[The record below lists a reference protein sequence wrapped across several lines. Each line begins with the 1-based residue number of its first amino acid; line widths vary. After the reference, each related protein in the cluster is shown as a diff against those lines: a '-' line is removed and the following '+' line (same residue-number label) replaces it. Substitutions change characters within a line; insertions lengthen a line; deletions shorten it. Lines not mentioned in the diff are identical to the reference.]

1 MQIKCT
7 MRYFITSHQSEW
19 PPSKNLQTIDAR
31 EGVEKMEHSYI
42 FGGMSVGIATM
53 GNRMEIP

>member
-1 MQIKCT
+1 

-42 FGGMSVGIATM
+42 FGGMSVGTATM